1 MLSIHSLPDHDGLRK
16 YYLDLALDNIVDIIF
31 VNEMI
36 KLSKDSVNKII
47 TYLEFGY
54 KQKGRHSWEC

>member
-1 MLSIHSLPDHDGLRK
+1 MFGMGIQTL
-16 YYLDLALDNIVDIIF
+16 YNIVDMIF